1 MAIVIREEQPGD
13 VRAIRDVNRHAFGQ
27 DEEGNIV
34 DALRYNDGVLLS
46 LVATSDGRVVGHIL
60 YSPVVVG
67 GVEGAALGPMAVL
80 PDHQR
85 QGIGSELVKAGNA
98 RMQEAGCPFILVV
111 GHAEFYPRFGFT
123 SASALGIT
131 CEWNVPDEVF
141 MVAVLDDMM
150 TTRLSGPARY
160 RPEFS
165 SVS

>member
-1 MAIVIREEQPGD
+1 MAIVIRDERSGD
-13 VRAIRDVNRHAFGQ
+13 VRAIQDVNRRAFGQ
-27 DEEGNIV
+27 EEEGNIV

-46 LVATSDGRVVGHIL
+46 LVATSGGRVVGHIL

-67 GVEGAALGPMAVL
+67 GVHGAALGPLAVH

-98 RMQEAGCPFILVV
+98 RMKEAGCPFILVV

-131 CEWNVPDEVF
+131 CEWDVPDEVF
-141 MVAVLDDMM
+141 MVVVLDDMM
-150 TTRLSGPARY
+150 TTRLSGLARY